1 MTKEEL
7 KKLQDF
13 QAILN
18 REPNPDEV
26 QVNKAANNTK
36 YLPIS
41 FLEMTLDELFFGL
54 WSLTDFQY
62 TVIGNEVTGKITL
75 SYIHPVNGAEIKRT
89 GAAATMI
96 RCKQGQPF
104 DANGKIANAL
114 EMDIPHLKADCVR
127 NACASLGK
135 LFGRDLNRQHKDDF
149 KGILP
154 KDTTP
159 TNELPEQTQLQQIAV
174 QLEEVNSPA
183 ELDTLFNSLKMAGV
197 KVTPDIVNLFS
208 SKKASL
214 VNG

>member
-1 MTKEEL
+1 MDKTQL

-13 QAILN
+13 QALLN
-18 REPNPDEV
+18 REPNPDELKI
-26 QVNKAANNTK
+26 NEAANNTK

-75 SYIHPVNGAEIKRT
+75 SYIHPINGVEIKRV

-127 NACASLGK
+127 NACATLGK
-135 LFGRDLNRQHKDDF
+135 LFGRDLNRKHKDTF
-149 KGILP
+149 KGLLP
-154 KDTTP
+154 PDAAP
-159 TNELPEQTQLQQIAV
+159 TNQLPEQTDLEKISEQLKDV
-174 QLEEVNSPA
+174 TNGN
-183 ELDTLFNSLKMAGV
+183 ELDTLFNSLKLAGV
-197 KVTPDIVNLFS
+197 KVTPEIINLFS

-214 VNG
+214 ANG